1 VGAIRKTTVYYTSA
15 IQMEECTDECK
26 AEPVYEVKEK

>member
-15 IQMEECTDECK
+15 IQMEECTECK